1 MKALLT
7 LFMMFLILMTSCKG
21 ESESQKH
28 IEKFYADNGIPIDA
42 NLFVVNGLGCY
53 YSNMRVLV
61 HFEERFKNKKGY
73 FMITC
78 DSSYF
83 RLEEKSTLR
92 TIRNLYVDNSN
103 LIQRLNYG
111 TSSPT
116 IVDRTKEGTERV
128 IAINV
133 DNVDSILSLY

>member
-7 LFMMFLILMTSCKG
+7 LFMMFLTLMISCKSD
-21 ESESQKH
+21 SESQKN
-28 IEKFYADNGIPIDA
+28 IKKYYADSGIPIDA
-42 NLFVVNGLGCY
+42 ILFIVNGLGCY
-53 YSNMRVLV
+53 HSNMRVLG
-61 HFEERFKNKKGY
+61 HFEERFKNREGY

-83 RLEEKSTLR
+83 RLEEKSRLR
-92 TIRNLYVDNSN
+92 TIRNLYVDSSN
-103 LIQRLNYG
+103 LIQRLNFG

-116 IVDRTKEGTERV
+116 IIDRTKEGTERV